1 MKSSSHEVHK
11 QYAFESYCKSVLRHE
26 ACSLQ
31 QEQERRGQREMSL
44 HALPEEALEQMAV
57 MDEYPWEYTAF
68 SVGGDVILIRNSCLA
83 AALELLPE
91 QDRRI
96 LLMYWCLD
104 MTDWEIAAEL
114 HMARRTVNSHRRN
127 AGHLLRKLLGG
138 EDGV

>member
-1 MKSSSHEVHK
+1 MKSSAHEVHK

-26 ACSLQ
+26 ACNLQREKERREQREISLQ
-31 QEQERRGQREMSL
+31 T
-44 HALPEEALEQMAV
+44 LPEEVLEQLAV
-57 MDEYPWEYTAF
+57 MDEYPWEHTEF
-68 SVGGDVILIRNSCLA
+68 DVGGEVILIKDPRLA

>member
-1 MKSSSHEVHK
+1 MKSSPHEVHK

-31 QEQERRGQREMSL
+31 QEQGRRGKWEMSL
-44 HALPEEALEQMAV
+44 HTLPEEALEQLAV
-57 MDEYPWEYTAF
+57 MDEYPWEHTVF
-68 SVGGDVILIRNSCLA
+68 RVGEDVILIKNSRLA
-83 AALELLPE
+83 AALKLLPE

-96 LLMYWCLD
+96 LLMYWCLE
-104 MTDWEIAAEL
+104 MADWEIAAEL

-127 AGHLLRKLLGG
+127 ASLLLRKLLGG